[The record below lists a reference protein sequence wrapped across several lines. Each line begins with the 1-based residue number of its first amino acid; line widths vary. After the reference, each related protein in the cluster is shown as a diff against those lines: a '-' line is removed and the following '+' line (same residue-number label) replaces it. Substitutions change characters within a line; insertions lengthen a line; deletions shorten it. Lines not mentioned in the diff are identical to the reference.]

1 MRQRSWVAAFFA
13 LAFSFSLGAVA
24 FADIPAGTDIEA
36 TLQQTLSTKTSKV
49 GDPVLMTIASVATG
63 SQLDPA
69 LQGATIRGHV
79 SQVVGP
85 TPTKKA
91 YVAIA
96 FDTLTL
102 ADGRTFPFPAKITA
116 LKARKVQP
124 NIPQAAGEVLAG
136 MIVGNII
143 GKGIGTGAGGAVG
156 AAGGAV
162 YASSMSVNIVIPQN
176 STVKMRTTDAIAL
189 EAPHPQAT

>member
-1 MRQRSWVAAFFA
+1 MRQRSWVAALFA
-13 LAFSFSLGAVA
+13 LAFSLSLGAVA
-24 FADIPAGTDIEA
+24 LADIPAGTDIEA
-36 TLQQTLSTKTSKV
+36 TLQQTLDTKSSKV
-49 GDPVLMTIASVATG
+49 GDPVLMKITSVASS

-79 SQVVGP
+79 SRVVGP

-91 YVAIA
+91 YVEIA

-102 ADGRTFPFPAKITA
+102 ADGSTFPFPAKITA
-116 LKARKVQP
+116 LKAKKTSP
-124 NIPQAAGEVLAG
+124 NITQAAGEVLAG

-143 GKGIGTGAGGAVG
+143 GKGLGTGAGGAVG

-162 YASSMSVNIVIPQN
+162 YASQMSTNVRIPQN
-176 STVKMRTTDAIAL
+176 STVKMRTTDAIAFT
-189 EAPHPQAT
+189 APHPQAT

>member
-1 MRQRSWVAAFFA
+1 MRARSWVAALLA
-13 LAFSFSLGAVA
+13 LAFSLSLGAVA
-24 FADIPAGTDIEA
+24 RADIAAGSEVDA
-36 TLQQTLSTKTSKV
+36 TLQQTISTNHSKV
-49 GDPVLMTIASVATG
+49 GDPVLMKITSVG
-63 SQLDPA
+63 SAPLDPE

-79 SQVVGP
+79 AQVTGP

-91 YVAIA
+91 HVDIA

-102 ADGRTFPFPAKITA
+102 ADGRTFPFPAKIVSLKTKKTA
-116 LKARKVQP
+116 P

-143 GKGIGTGAGGAVG
+143 GKGIGTGAGGPVG

-162 YASSMSVNIVIPQN
+162 YASAMAVNVRIPQN
-176 STVKMRTTDAIAL
+176 SIVKMKTTDAIAL
-189 EAPHPQAT
+189 SAPHPQAT